1 MKKLL
6 KFIAYAIGAIV
17 LLALLLVL
25 ALPLWFGPV
34 VKPTVRASVPKLT
47 GTSFEIGHLYL
58 NPYTGRLEVGGLV
71 LGNPK
76 GYSEPVAVA
85 LSNLV
90 FDAAMSTL
98 GDKYVH
104 VEEITVDGLFAS
116 YLDGGEHDVDNFTQI
131 QYNVAGGKEKYEEAK
146 KRAEE
151 EKAKEGEKPADEV
164 EDDVA
169 KRKFVIDKLT
179 IKNVRVK
186 YGILPAISIPV
197 DIVLTDV
204 GKESGGATFSEIC
217 EQAWQ
222 AIMKS
227 AGAVGDGVKAVGSF
241 LGEQAGKLGDAVKSI
256 DLSGVGAGAS
266 QAAATV
272 SDGASKAAETV
283 GDGAKK
289 ATEAVSE
296 GASTAAETVGD
307 GAKKATD
314 AVGEGASKAAETVSD
329 GAKKATDAVSD
340 GAKKATDAVK
350 NLLSF

>member
-25 ALPLWFGPV
+25 ALPLWLGPV
-34 VKPTVRASVPKLT
+34 VKPTVRVAVPKFT
-47 GTSFEIGHLYL
+47 GTSFELGHLYL
-58 NPYTGRLEVGGLV
+58 NPYTGRFEVGGLV

-90 FDAAMSTL
+90 FDAAMTTL
-98 GDKYVH
+98 GDKYIH

-256 DLSGVGAGAS
+256 DLSGVGDGAS
-266 QAAATV
+266 KAAATV
-272 SDGASKAAETV
+272 SDGASKAAAAVTGGASKAADMVGDGASKAVGTV

-289 ATEAVSE
+289 ATE
-296 GASTAAETVGD
+296 TVTD
-307 GAKKATD
+307 GAKKATE
-314 AVGEGASKAAETVSD
+314 AVGE
-329 GAKKATDAVSD
+329 

-350 NLLSF
+350 NLFTF

>member
-25 ALPLWFGPV
+25 ALPLWLGPV
-34 VKPTVRASVPKLT
+34 VKPTVRVAVPKFT
-47 GTSFEIGHLYL
+47 GTSFELGHLYL
-58 NPYTGRLEVGGLV
+58 NPYTGRFEVGGLV

-90 FDAAMSTL
+90 FDAAMTTL
-98 GDKYVH
+98 GDKYIH

-146 KRAEE
+146 RRAEE
-151 EKAKEGEKPADEV
+151 EKAKEGEKPADDADAE
-164 EDDVA
+164 EDDVS

-186 YGILPAISIPV
+186 YGVLPAISIPV
-197 DIVLTDV
+197 DIVLTDI
-204 GKESGGATFSEIC
+204 GKESDGATLSEIC

-222 AIMKS
+222 AILKS
-227 AGAVGDGVKAVGSF
+227 AGAIGDGVKAVGSF

-256 DLSGVGAGAS
+256 DLSGAGDGAKKATE
-266 QAAATV
+266 TV
-272 SDGASKAAETV
+272 SEGASKTAEAV

-296 GASTAAETVGD
+296 GA
-307 GAKKATD
+307 KKATE
-314 AVGEGASKAAETVSD
+314 AVG
-329 GAKKATDAVSD
+329 D

-350 NLLSF
+350 NLLKF